1 MSKYLPCLSSLV
13 SSLLLTA
20 ACGDSSSP
28 AQPDAAQPD
37 AAQSDAAEPDAR
49 TCDTSN
55 YPQAVQALSVDLQ
68 DPFALTL
75 DGNGSRCD
83 QIGRALTDPDPTKRP
98 PELAELD
105 PTGATWTCS
114 HDDLLDR
121 EIVRMR
127 VPQYAGL
134 PLFAP
139 TQEVLAHVSADPATV
154 VFLHGDFLPA
164 NAASLPD
171 ACLDGDQ
178 IGASLP
184 GHTLTYTRFALCLPQ
199 GEGTYDVASDDVI
212 EPGEEG
218 YLLDREGM
226 LRRVREVDVY
236 LHPDNVSDDT
246 INSDMYCCS
255 GRTLE
260 HCVGQRLY
268 IDAVTGEYVDAT
280 SRCHTC

>member
-1 MSKYLPCLSSLV
+1 MSKYLAYLSSFALA
-13 SSLLLTA
+13 A
-20 ACGDSSSP
+20 ACGDNASTVAP
-28 AQPDAAQPD
+28 DAAQPDAAQPD
-37 AAQSDAAEPDAR
+37 ARSCDA
-49 TCDTSN
+49 SN
-55 YPQAVQALSVDLQ
+55 YPQSVRTLSVDLAE
-68 DPFALTL
+68 PFALTL

-83 QIGRALTDPDPTKRP
+83 QIGRALTDPDPATRP

-105 PTGATWTCS
+105 ADGATWTCT

-121 EIVRMR
+121 EIVRVR
-127 VPQYAGL
+127 VRQYAGL

-139 TQEVLAHVSADPATV
+139 AQEILAHVSADPATV

-164 NAASLPD
+164 GAVAVPD
-171 ACLDGDQ
+171 ACYDADQ
-178 IGASLP
+178 IGATIP
-184 GHTLTYTRFALCLPQ
+184 GQTLTFTRFALCQPQ
-199 GEGTYDVASDDVI
+199 GAGTYDVASDDVI

-236 LHPDNVSDDT
+236 LHPDHLTDDT
-246 INSDMYCCS
+246 INSDMYCCN
-255 GRTLE
+255 GQTLE

-268 IDAVTGEYVDAT
+268 IDAITGAYVDAT